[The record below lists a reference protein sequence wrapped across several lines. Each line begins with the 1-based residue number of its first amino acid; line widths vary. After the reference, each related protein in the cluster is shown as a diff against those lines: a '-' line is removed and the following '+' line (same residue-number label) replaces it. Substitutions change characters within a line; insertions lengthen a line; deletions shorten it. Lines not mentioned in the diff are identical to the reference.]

1 MTHTEQVI
9 ANALAFVAASRAARE
24 RDQERRAA
32 WQRRIELTRPLPSYV
47 RGHEVQLSLDL
58 DQGRK

>member
-24 RDQERRAA
+24 RDLERRAA
-32 WQRRIELTRPLPSYV
+32 WQKRIELTKPLPSYV
-47 RGHEVQLSLDL
+47 KQGGVQLSLKL
-58 DQGRK
+58 DS